1 MSLDDLQERFKDIQE
16 ETTQV
21 WQLIDR
27 IADLDFTP
35 SGPPLRADEED
46 SALAELSS
54 EITQTLRE
62 GDDELEVIKEEVE
75 DLPQGPGG
83 AAEDQRRRL
92 VDEIWKF
99 HRELAQ

>member
-1 MSLDDLQERFKDIQE
+1 MSLDDLKERFKDLQE

-62 GDDELEVIKEEVE
+62 GDDELEVLKEEVE
-75 DLPQGPGG
+75 DLPEGPAG
-83 AAEDQRRRL
+83 AAGDQRRRL
-92 VDEIWKF
+92 IDEIWKF
-99 HRELAQ
+99 HKELAQ

>member
-1 MSLDDLQERFKDIQE
+1 MSLDDLQERFKDLQE

-21 WQLIDR
+21 CQLIDR
-27 IADLDFTP
+27 VAELDFTP
-35 SGPPLRADEED
+35 SGLPLRADEED
-46 SALAELSS
+46 SALAELAS

-75 DLPQGPGG
+75 DLPEGS
-83 AAEDQRRRL
+83 AEDQRKRL